1 MSTARSPV
9 TLIFLHDVNSNEAV
23 SAGTDE
29 DRSGPRPW
37 AQPRL
42 LARKCALEVWR

>member
-23 SAGTDE
+23 SAANDE
-29 DRSGPRPW
+29 GRSGPQPW

-42 LARKCALEVWR
+42 LARKCAL